1 MCQSYSRV
9 CGIDTLS
16 TVTRCVRIHRYGYL
30 SHRPGYLHLLPPH
43 HCYCDRR
50 GMDTSTGF
58 GLRYTLYT
66 VYPGFVFHL
75 GISTFTIDHECYIF
89 HSADTGISSHST
101 SSTFHLLAFCIMHI
115 HTVDLCRKKCSLIS
129 ACTGTDLNDNVLF
142 IVRSFGRR
150 RIFSS
155 CSSSSTLFLLE
166 PFNLFFCKFTHL
178 FIGLFL

>member
-9 CGIDTLS
+9 RGIDTLS
-16 TVTRCVRIHRYGYL
+16 TVTRCTHNIDTDIFLINLDIYIFCLRHHR
-30 SHRPGYLHLLPPH
+30 
-43 HCYCDRR
+43 YCDRR

-89 HSADTGISSHST
+89 HSADTDLF
-101 SSTFHLLAFCIMHI
+101 TFYQFDFPSLAFCIMHI

-142 IVRSFGRR
+142 IVRVLWKKKDLQF
-150 RIFSS
+150 
-155 CSSSSTLFLLE
+155 LFQFFYTFLVIIQ
-166 PFNLFFCKFTHL
+166 LFFCKFTHL

>member
-1 MCQSYSRV
+1 
-9 CGIDTLS
+9 
-16 TVTRCVRIHRYGYL
+16 
-30 SHRPGYLHLLPPH
+30 
-43 HCYCDRR
+43 
-50 GMDTSTGF
+50 MDTSTGF

-89 HSADTGISSHST
+89 HSADTDLF
-101 SSTFHLLAFCIMHI
+101 TFYQLDFPSLAFCIMHI

-142 IVRSFGRR
+142 IVRVLWKKKDLQF
-150 RIFSS
+150 
-155 CSSSSTLFLLE
+155 LFQFFYTFLVIIQ
-166 PFNLFFCKFTHL
+166 LFFCKFTHL